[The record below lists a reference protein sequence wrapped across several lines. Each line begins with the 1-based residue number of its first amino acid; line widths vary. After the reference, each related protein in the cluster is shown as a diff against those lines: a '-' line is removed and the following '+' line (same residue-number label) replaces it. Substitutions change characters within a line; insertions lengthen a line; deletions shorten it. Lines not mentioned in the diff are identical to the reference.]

1 MKPTSS
7 GIEKYIEILN
17 ANPLYLFHGT
27 LPIYLDEQ
35 LQINKISEIKKKE
48 IELEE
53 LKRNLW
59 FAFVHIV
66 ITYWSNKIFSICYNV
81 MRMKTPFL
89 YNFLHNPNNYNPI
102 DNLIIQTKNIIL
114 LNIT

>member
-53 LKRNLW
+53 LKRNL
-59 FAFVHIV
+59 
-66 ITYWSNKIFSICYNV
+66 
-81 MRMKTPFL
+81 
-89 YNFLHNPNNYNPI
+89 
-102 DNLIIQTKNIIL
+102 
-114 LNIT
+114 